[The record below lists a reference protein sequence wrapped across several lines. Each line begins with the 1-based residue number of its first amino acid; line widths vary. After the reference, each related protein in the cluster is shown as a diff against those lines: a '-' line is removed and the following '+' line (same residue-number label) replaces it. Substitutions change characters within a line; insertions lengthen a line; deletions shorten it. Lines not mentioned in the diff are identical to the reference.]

1 MKLYLTIAFLPVYIS
16 AFFFNKLDILRYK
29 IDIIDKSIY
38 NLICQRIKYA
48 KQTTKLKPTI
58 YNPKREEYIL
68 TRLKTFN
75 KYNKYRINE
84 TLIDDIW
91 YPLLNHSR
99 FEQFKLRGEE
109 IQSDY
114 LHPQ

>member
-1 MKLYLTIAFLPVYIS
+1 MKLYLTITFLPIYIS
-16 AFFFNKLDILRYK
+16 AFFVNKLDLLRYK

-38 NLICQRIKYA
+38 NLICHRMKYA

-58 YNPKREEYIL
+58 YNQQREEYIL
-68 TRLKTFN
+68 NRLKTIN
-75 KYNKYRINE
+75 KYNKYPINE

-99 FEQFKLRGEE
+99 FEQFKMTKEGN
-109 IQSDY
+109 QQDY
-114 LHPQ
+114 LRRL